1 MRARNTNQLLEP
13 HTSGACVLVVDDDCD
28 VRETVCEILGAEGFP
43 VVAATNGKEALAYL
57 RSMPALAPSLI
68 LLDLSMPV
76 MDGVA
81 FRRAQREDPSLAGI
95 PVIVCSA
102 EPRLPE
108 RVRGLEVD
116 GVLQKP
122 VRLAHLLEAVSRYCA
137 RAA

>member
-1 MRARNTNQLLEP
+1 MP
-13 HTSGACVLVVDDDCD
+13 GAHAPGSCVLVVDDDCD
-28 VRETVCEILGAEGFP
+28 IRETVCEILGAEGFP
-43 VVAATNGKEALAYL
+43 VAVATNGKEALAYL
-57 RSMPALAPSLI
+57 RAVPAPAPSLI

-76 MDGVA
+76 MDGIA
-81 FRRAQREDPSLAGI
+81 FRQAQRQDPQLAAI

-122 VRLAHLLEAVSRYCA
+122 VRLAHLLAAVSRYCA
-137 RAA
+137 RSAA